1 MTKYQAHFSK
11 TDENPL
17 GFAIG
22 FRNACILVLPI
33 WTIVFWLGS
42 KI

>member
-1 MTKYQAHFSK
+1 MTKYEAHFSQIG
-11 TDENPL
+11 ENPL

-33 WTIVFWLGS
+33 WTVVFWIGS

>member
-1 MTKYQAHFSK
+1 MTKYEARFSQI
-11 TDENPL
+11 DENPL

-22 FRNACILVLPI
+22 FRNACILVLPL
-33 WTIVFWLGS
+33 WAVVFLIGS

>member
-1 MTKYQAHFSK
+1 MTKYEARFSQI
-11 TDENPL
+11 DENPL

-22 FRNACILVLPI
+22 CRNACILVIPI
-33 WTIVFWLGS
+33 WTVVLWIGS